1 MGLQIFWFIVIAFF
15 WTGFF
20 ILEGFDLGVGA
31 MHMVVGKTDIERRV
45 AINSIGPFWDGNEVW
60 LIVAGAGMFAAFPNW
75 YASMFSALYLALML
89 VILALIIRGLSFEYR
104 GKVTSPRWRATWS
117 WLLTTGSVLLPVL
130 FGVALG
136 DLLHGLPIDKNGDYT
151 GSFIDLLQPYGLWVG
166 VTLLAITLA
175 HGAMY
180 LSIKTTGTVQQ
191 RSQRLAGTLS
201 WIAVP
206 FVVGFAIW
214 THILSGRGVI
224 PGFLNIAAILLV
236 IGAAWAVREGHG
248 GWGFAATTAT
258 MGASV
263 ASLFVA
269 LYPNVFVSTTNKSYN
284 ITVANSA
291 SGSYAL
297 TTMTVVA
304 VIFAPLVIAYQAWSY
319 HVFRGRIKGPAA
331 AAGGAGAAP
340 TGPSAPE
347 IATSPPAPETDT
359 APAASGPETQAGPT
373 GDGAA

>member
-31 MHMVVGKTDIERRV
+31 LHMVVGQTDTERRV

-75 YASMFSALYLALML
+75 YASMFAALYLALML
-89 VILALIIRGLSFEYR
+89 VILALIVRGLSFEYR
-104 GKVTSPRWRATWS
+104 GKVTSPGWRTTWS
-117 WLLTTGSVLLPVL
+117 WCLTVGSVLLPVL
-130 FGVALG
+130 IGVALG
-136 DLLHGLPIDKNGDYT
+136 DLLHGLQIDKNGDYT
-151 GSFIDLLQPYGLWVG
+151 GSFIDLLQPYGIWVG

-191 RSQRLAGTLS
+191 RAERLAGPLS

-206 FVVGFAIW
+206 FVIGFAIW
-214 THILSGRGVI
+214 THVLSGRGVI

-236 IGAAWAVREGHG
+236 IGAAWAVREGHP

-258 MGASV
+258 MGSTV

-269 LYPNVFVSTTNKSYN
+269 LYPNVFVSTTNKAYN

-291 SGSYAL
+291 AGSYAL
-297 TTMTVVA
+297 TVMTVVA

-319 HVFRGRIKGPAA
+319 HVFRGRIKGP
-331 AAGGAGAAP
+331 P
-340 TGPSAPE
+340 VPSADPGPTP
-347 IATSPPAPETDT
+347 ASPAEPV
-359 APAASGPETQAGPT
+359 GPT
-373 GDGAA
+373 GDRTE

>member
-31 MHMVVGKTDIERRV
+31 LHMIVGKTDTERRV

-75 YASMFSALYLALML
+75 YASMFAALYLALML
-89 VILALIIRGLSFEYR
+89 VILALIVRGLSFEFR
-104 GKVTSPRWRATWS
+104 GKVTSPVWRTTWS
-117 WLLTTGSVLLPVL
+117 WCLTVGSVLLPVL
-130 FGVALG
+130 IGVALG
-136 DLLHGLPIDKNGDYT
+136 DLLHGLQIDKNGDYT
-151 GSFIDLLQPYGLWVG
+151 GSFIDLLQPYGIWVG

-191 RSQRLAGTLS
+191 RAERLAGPLS

-206 FVVGFAIW
+206 FVIGFAIW
-214 THILSGRGVI
+214 THVLSGRGVI

-236 IGAAWAVREGHG
+236 IGAAWAVREGHP

-258 MGASV
+258 MGSTV

-269 LYPNVFVSTTNKSYN
+269 LYPNVFVSTTNKAYN

-291 SGSYAL
+291 AGSYAL
-297 TTMTVVA
+297 TVMTVVA

-319 HVFRGRIKGPAA
+319 HVFRGRIKGPPVPSAD
-331 AAGGAGAAP
+331 
-340 TGPSAPE
+340 TGPTPA
-347 IATSPPAPETDT
+347 SPAEPV
-359 APAASGPETQAGPT
+359 GPT
-373 GDGAA
+373 GDRTE